1 MNPQS
6 IQARLQSFRYAFN
19 GLKTLIREE
28 PNARIHLVAA
38 TGVIILGF
46 LLKIT
51 PFEWIAILLA
61 IGFVFAM
68 ELVNTALE
76 NLCDFVSPEK
86 HELIKKIKDLSAASV
101 LVSAVVAIIIGVLVF
116 T

>member
-1 MNPQS
+1 M
-6 IQARLQSFRYAFN
+6 I
-19 GLKTLIREE
+19 KEE

-51 PFEWIAILLA
+51 PFEWIAILFA

-76 NLCDFVSPEK
+76 NLCDFVTPEK
-86 HELIKKIKDLSAASV
+86 HELIKKIKDLSAAAV
-101 LVSAVVAIIIGVLVF
+101 LVSAMVAVITGILVF